1 MWFEI
6 YLFIFTTKKENTFVA
21 SEQDIKELFIHKI
34 IIIDIN
40 FFLIIHKKKK
50 KWNYNR
56 SRREVDYSESNS
68 SCFIHIKRITTINIL
83 MCVYFFIFYFLLTIY
98 RLCWQRKINTHQ
110 NISCEESFDD
120 KTCVVVKITNIFLS
134 LK

>member
-50 KWNYNR
+50 NGITIEVEGRWIIPNR
-56 SRREVDYSESNS
+56 IRVALY
-68 SCFIHIKRITTINIL
+68 T
-83 MCVYFFIFYFLLTIY
+83 
-98 RLCWQRKINTHQ
+98 
-110 NISCEESFDD
+110 
-120 KTCVVVKITNIFLS
+120 
-134 LK
+134 